1 MQLLGPIGG
10 ADCKHLSG
18 FLVTI
23 GSPTTRN
30 TTFFLHKGRA
40 QINTEID
47 IWDLLIFPLK
57 GLGLPRAQ

>member
-18 FLVTI
+18 FLFTI
-23 GSPTTRN
+23 GPPTTRN
-30 TTFFLHKGRA
+30 TAVFFAQRRA

-47 IWDLLIFPLK
+47 IWDLPIFPLK
-57 GLGLPRAQ
+57 GPGLPRAQ